1 MLRLPWCSIQKFFR
15 LSIKES
21 AMNQELMKLFT
32 VSALAA
38 ALAACGGSDNK
49 SNDNGGKASYNTSAN
64 PSFTFDQTTYVGAVD
79 PAATGAM
86 WYEFAMAGSYPA
98 TAAAIN
104 TASTAAGTF
113 TPNVTFTP
121 DMSAIT
127 PAADCPS
134 IVGNSLV
141 SVDKASASVV
151 VDGKTFAVCEVAGT
165 FTADATLSNDVVWS
179 LKGRVNVGNGNGAQ
193 TANTTFDS
201 AVLTVEAGTVFMN
214 KAGSSLVVTRGSQ
227 INAVGTA
234 AQPIVMSGIAT
245 TDNFAA
251 DEEWGGLVL
260 QGYAYHNKCGD
271 FKTETVCNIPGEGA
285 SGFFGGFDNYDSS
298 GTLKYVIVTEAG
310 LELDSGDEL
319 NGIGFMG
326 VGYGTTIDYI
336 QIHGNK
342 DDGVEFFGGAVDAKH
357 LVLTGN
363 KDDDIDWDE
372 GYVGNI
378 QYALVIKYQNQEKA
392 NSNHVFELDTKGDNV
407 ESAYQ
412 ESNPTVANVTAI
424 VDLSTADYGN
434 DYIGDGIHLKEG
446 SEGRFFNILIAGD
459 VDNCVFIK
467 DSNVQS
473 TVAKANN
480 NAIDSAFQNV
490 KCGTIATL
498 SNGSTYTLDN
508 LGTLA
513 SVTLNDNLA
522 ETAIGAVTATIAS
535 AEVDGTAN

>member
-1 MLRLPWCSIQKFFR
+1 
-15 LSIKES
+15 
-21 AMNQELMKLFT
+21 MNQELVKLFT

-38 ALAACGGSDNK
+38 ALAACGGSDNDD
-49 SNDNGGKASYNTSAN
+49 NDNGSKVSYNTSAN
-64 PSFTFDQTTYVGAVD
+64 PNFTFDQTTYVGAVD

-86 WYEFAMAGSYPA
+86 WYEFAMPGSYPA
-98 TAAAIN
+98 TAAAIDA
-104 TASTAAGTF
+104 ASTSAGTF

-121 DMSAIT
+121 DMSGIT

-134 IVGNSLV
+134 IAGNSLV
-141 SVDKASASVV
+141 SVNKAAASVV

-179 LKGRVNVGNGNGAQ
+179 LKDRVNVGNGNGAQ
-193 TANTTFDS
+193 TTNTTFDS

-260 QGYAYHNKCGD
+260 QGYAYNNKCGD
-271 FKTETVCNIPGEGA
+271 FKTETVCNVAGEGA
-285 SGFFGGFDNYDSS
+285 SGFFGGFDNSDSS

-310 LELDSGDEL
+310 LELSNGDEL
-319 NGIGFMG
+319 NGIGVMG

-342 DDGVEFFGGAVDAKH
+342 DDGIEFFGGAVDAKH

-378 QYALVIKYQNQEKA
+378 QHALVVKYQNQDK
-392 NSNHVFELDTKGDNV
+392 NSNHVFELDTKGDNP

-412 ESNPTVANVTAI
+412 ESNPTVANVTAL
-424 VDLSTADYGN
+424 VDLSTTAYGAN
-434 DYIGDGIHLKEG
+434 NIGDGIHLKEG

-459 VDNCVFIK
+459 VANCVMVK
-467 DSNVQS
+467 DATVES
-473 TVAKANN
+473 TVAAANN
-480 NAIDSAFQNV
+480 NVIDSAFQNV
-490 KCGTIATL
+490 YCGAIATL
-498 SNGSTYTLDN
+498 KNDSGYTLN
-508 LGTLA
+508 SVETLT

-535 AEVDGTAN
+535 AEVDGTAK